1 MIVTCDVFDLITPVI
16 PLSHFLLL
24 IRIRERSLDQASWL
38 LVSRI
43 SIMLVYQ
50 FLQELSVTLTLD
62 KLLKVYLGLYSL
74 RLEYSSWY
82 DVVDWVCCPWRG

>member
-1 MIVTCDVFDLITPVI
+1 MVVACDVLDLITPVI

-24 IRIRERSLDQASWL
+24 IGIRERRLDRMGWL

-50 FLQELSVTLTLD
+50 FLQELPVTLTLD
-62 KLLKVYLGLYSL
+62 ELLKVYLGLYSL
-74 RLEYSSWY
+74 RLEYSRWY